1 MKVWGPLSL
10 KMLHIPDPF
19 VVVLLQSCVRLSVTP
34 WTAACQVPLP
44 FTISWSLLKLM
55 SIELVMP
62 SNHLILCCPLLL
74 LPSIFPRIR
83 VFSNKS
89 ALHIWWPKYC
99 SFSFSISP
107 SSEYS
112 RLISFRMDWFDLL
125 AVPGTLKSLLQ
136 HHSLKASI
144 LWRSA
149 FFVVQLAHP
158 YLTTRK
164 TIALNIQNM
173 TSLPWQMEI
182 HPKVSWVYSTHSC
195 NLTPI
200 QHVPIDTSCISLL
213 QVQSLKCWYQDCV
226 SLSSSLYYSFLF
238 ISFSSDW
245 SLLLVTRWMQH
256 PKLIFIA
263 LRKHHGMALTV
274 KNLPAM
280 QETQARSLGWEDP
293 LEKGMATH
301 PSIIAWIGG
310 AWQATV
316 HGVAESW
323 TWLLVTDTFHFL
335 PVGFPKC
342 LYVDSD

>member
-1 MKVWGPLSL
+1 
-10 KMLHIPDPF
+10 
-19 VVVLLQSCVRLSVTP
+19 
-34 WTAACQVPLP
+34 
-44 FTISWSLLKLM
+44 
-55 SIELVMP
+55 MP

-99 SFSFSISP
+99 RFSFSISP

-125 AVPGTLKSLLQ
+125 AAPGTLKSLLQ
-136 HHSLKASI
+136 HHSWKASI

-149 FFVVQLAHP
+149 FFVVQLVHP
-158 YLTTRK
+158 YMTTRK

-182 HPKVSWVYSTHSC
+182 HPDVSWVCSTHSC

-280 QETQARSLGWEDP
+280 QETQARSLGWEDA

-335 PVGFPKC
+335 PVGFSKC